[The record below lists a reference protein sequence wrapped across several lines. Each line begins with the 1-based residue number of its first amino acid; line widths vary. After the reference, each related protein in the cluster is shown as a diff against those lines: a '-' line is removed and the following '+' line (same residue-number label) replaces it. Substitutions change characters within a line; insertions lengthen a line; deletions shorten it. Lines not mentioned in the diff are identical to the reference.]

1 MDEILADYALSRI
14 LDDPKICEWATAEVG
29 KRVGYTN
36 SDDCEFWVTYT
47 TIINELLD
55 VIRKKNEPLQSDDT

>member
-29 KRVGYTN
+29 KRLGYTN

-55 VIRKKNEPLQSDDT
+55 VS